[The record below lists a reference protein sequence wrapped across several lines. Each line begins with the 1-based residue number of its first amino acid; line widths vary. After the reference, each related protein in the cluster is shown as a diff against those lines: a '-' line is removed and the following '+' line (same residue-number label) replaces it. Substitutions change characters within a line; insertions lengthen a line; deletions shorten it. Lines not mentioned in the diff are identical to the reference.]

1 MEEREELLINLYK
14 KDTKKALD
22 VFGKIITRDNTVNV
36 GDVML
41 KGEEI
46 EKKITIKNNKVINQD
61 KQDEREDDD
70 VNSGGGKC
78 NNEDVDNN
86 NNVNVNNNVNN
97 KCKYNKDDVN
107 MQVRKDNTYIPR
119 IRINRIIT
127 NNEMKQKQQYNSDV
141 NSQCI
146 LSACIED
153 YDGQIFS
160 PMQHNCS
167 ESFFKSNSSN
177 NDNNN
182 DNNGSNNSDNE
193 IASYSNNNNNSNI
206 ESNISNNNNKQ
217 VSGNNNRTE
226 DVKVQHNNINY
237 DKQLDKFFFVNR
249 YIEYE
254 YVDKEEKFYDDTDL
268 LRNLFEK
275 NIQRDINDE
284 WFAKKQTSPFYDIF
298 TKLMEINELES
309 KYENNLKQEYIQN
322 ETYTNN
328 DNTDNDNDETT
339 PILSQNEI
347 NAIKDAL
354 HETQSIPCIEDTFN
368 TFFMNKMKEL
378 LPPNTSSSSHNNE
391 GDINNNNNNVNGK
404 DMLHPTNKKI
414 TNSNNNL
421 TNTTGLHK
429 TLTRTKTKLN
439 ENATIKEINS
449 KLNFNPKANEIAFNI
464 ELQGDIYQR
473 SRLNITKSIKQK
485 LFLKGPNV
493 SLYKHPGHNS
503 SKFIKDLSYFDIR
516 DIKSKEDELLLE
528 AEDHITSFLGTD
540 SDDNDNDNLNIAN
553 NNEDS
558 SDDSNSDSDTNNNN
572 SSLLSNTN
580 DFEVMKMIEN
590 NREITEPTTF
600 HSDNIIQFNNK
611 PFKYFFNQLS
621 HYYKSLLTILNDN
634 PSYNLLSF
642 LSNPHISSLHLNMT
656 DIIKQP
662 YHIFE
667 MFQWHNNLQ
676 YLSIKSSLTHLLY
689 QTMQNNEHTFTTLT
703 SLTLTRD
710 NVISNYDSDLNEL
723 FKLKNSISIQH
734 LHLIDVD
741 CTSTICN
748 ACLTHIDTF
757 YTFTNEELVLLSKD
771 KLNDIRQHSIPFLNL
786 SFKQTPIRI
795 IGNRYS
801 DEILDMKNVYK
812 IFIYML
818 ARVLKYR
825 KGTVPQMFNMLDI
838 SENLIK
844 NEMYFIKI
852 ITKVKIVRKINIS
865 NTKIENFGNL
875 IDYKGL
881 LDNIKL
887 NPDINSPLEYEGD
900 NLYTLYEK
908 EFFNLNNNNTNN
920 DNDNNNLWFDYSM
933 GIFPILEELYLYDT
947 DIKEDISESIINL
960 FERLKFFRGFYYSA
974 EFITKQHKHSYEM
987 GNYDKYYINENTRL
1001 INNIVQCIK
1010 DRQSRYESFHIFEIS
1025 N

>member
-1 MEEREELLINLYK
+1 MEDKEGLLINLYK
-14 KDTKKALD
+14 KDTNKALD
-22 VFGKIITRDNTVNV
+22 VFGKIITRDKTVHV

-46 EKKITIKNNKVINQD
+46 EKKITIKNNNKVMKKDVQI
-61 KQDEREDDD
+61 KEQDEGEED
-70 VNSGGGKC
+70 VNSGGGKY
-78 NNEDVDNN
+78 NSEDNNN

-97 KCKYNKDDVN
+97 KCKYNKGDVN
-107 MQVRKDNTYIPR
+107 IKVRKDNTYIPR

-146 LSACIED
+146 LSACIDD

-167 ESFFKSNSSN
+167 ESFFNSHSSN
-177 NDNNN
+177 NDN
-182 DNNGSNNSDNE
+182 DSESNSDNE
-193 IASYSNNNNNSNI
+193 VSSYNSSSNI
-206 ESNISNNNNKQ
+206 ESNINSSNNNNKQ
-217 VSGNNNRTE
+217 VSSNNRTE

-284 WFAKKQTSPFYDIF
+284 WFNKKQTSPFYNTF
-298 TKLMEINELES
+298 TKLMEVNELVN
-309 KYENNLKQEYIQN
+309 KYENNLKQNYIQN
-322 ETYTNN
+322 ETFTNN
-328 DNTDNDNDETT
+328 VNTDNDNDNDEST

-354 HETQSIPCIEDTFN
+354 HETQNIPNIEDTFN

-378 LPPNTSSSSHNNE
+378 LPPNTSSSHNNE
-391 GDINNNNNNVNGK
+391 GDVNNNNNVNGK

-421 TNTTGLHK
+421 INTTGLHK

-439 ENATIKEINS
+439 ENATLKEI
-449 KLNFNPKANEIAFNI
+449 NFNPKANEIAFNI

-485 LFLKGPNV
+485 LILKGPSV
-493 SLYKHPGHNS
+493 SLYKHPGNNS

-528 AEDHITSFLGTD
+528 AEDHVTSFLGTD
-540 SDDNDNDNLNIAN
+540 SDDNDNHLNIVN

-558 SDDSNSDSDTNNNN
+558 SDDSNNDSNSNN

-600 HSDNIIQFNNK
+600 HSDNIVQFNNK

-689 QTMQNNEHTFTTLT
+689 QTMQNNEHTFTSLI

-710 NVISNYDSDLNEL
+710 NVISDYDIDLNEL

-771 KLNDIRQHSIPFLNL
+771 KLNDIRQYSIPFLNL

-908 EFFNLNNNNTNN
+908 EFVNLNNDNSN
-920 DNDNNNLWFDYSM
+920 NDNNNLWFDYSM
-933 GIFPILEELYLYDT
+933 GIFPILEEIYLYDT

-974 EFITKQHKHSYEM
+974 EFITKPHKHSYEM
-987 GNYDKYYINENTRL
+987 SNYDKYYINENTRL